1 MDGTTNII
9 TNSDLIKSV
18 RDTSTLADV
27 SISTWSG
34 VRTDNK
40 LLNDLKE
47 KHNASG
53 DVGKVVKNLMAGADA
68 QLKAV
73 ISAFNAVRTLHYELT
88 LPWIGNPNADR
99 RSGARLLPNLL
110 FDTYL
115 TQVSQKRQTAVTLL
129 NEFLPLFESELVPR
143 AKQNLGTMADELY
156 PSADEIRAKFNITV
170 DFEPIPDSGNFQSL
184 AGIRPEMLERLG
196 QIMAQR
202 DQARVDGATRAMWEN
217 VSERVRHL
225 CERLG
230 ALAEGDNKPD
240 DGTRGPRF
248 HTSSVEHVRELLTF
262 LPGWNVGGD
271 PRVAE
276 IVASITAMLDQVD
289 AEKIKKSPQL
299 RDGVAQQAQGIMEKL
314 NQWGV

>member
-34 VRTDNK
+34 VKTDNK

-47 KHNASG
+47 KHNATG

-68 QLKAV
+68 SLKAT
-73 ISAFNAVRTLHYELT
+73 IGAFNACRTHHYQTT
-88 LPWIGNPNADR
+88 LPWLGNPNADR

-110 FDTYL
+110 FDSYL
-115 TQVSQKRQTAVTLL
+115 AEMAKLRQAAMNSLE
-129 NEFLPLFESELVPR
+129 EFLAAYPDLVER
-143 AKQNLGTMADELY
+143 AKANLGGMADALY
-156 PSADEIRAKFNITV
+156 PTAEEVRARFNITLE
-170 DFEPIPDSGNFQSL
+170 FEPIPDSGSFQSL

-202 DQARVDGATRAMWEN
+202 DQARVDSATRAMWEN
-217 VSERVRHL
+217 VQHRVQHL
-225 CERLG
+225 CERLI
-230 ALAEGDNKPD
+230 ALKGDDSKAD
-240 DGTRGPRF
+240 DARATRF
-248 HTSSVEHVRELLTF
+248 HASSVEHVRELLIL
-262 LPGWNVGGD
+262 LPGWNVTGD
-271 PRVAE
+271 ARVQD
-276 IVASITAMLDQVD
+276 IVTDIQTMLDNID
-289 AEKIKKSPQL
+289 AEKIKKSTSV
-299 RDGVAQQAQGIMEKL
+299 RDNTLVQAQSVMDKL